1 MFKIV
6 HAKESQAEA
15 MRDETQL
22 DSRQI
27 KALKLV
33 ELTHENVT
41 KISCY
46 AQANFL

>member
-6 HAKESQAEA
+6 HAKENQAEA
-15 MRDETQL
+15 MRNEKLL

-33 ELTHENVT
+33 ELTHENVA

-46 AQANFL
+46 AHANFL